1 MTGVS
6 ADRRELPLREGP
18 GASGLLDDDA
28 AAALLPERP
37 ARAHK
42 GTFGRLIVIAG
53 SLDYAGAALLV
64 AGAAARTGAGLV
76 TLAVPASLQPV
87 FAGRVVEVTT
97 LGLPER
103 EPGIVDPSAA
113 AEALAQRPHEALV
126 VGPGLRAGPATGEL
140 VARVLAGNGD
150 GRASEGGGP
159 VPAGDAG
166 REPVPAGDAGREP
179 VPAVVDAEALN
190 ALAARP
196 GWWRGERRP
205 AVFTPHPGEFGRLAA
220 GDPELAEAR
229 PDGEDAERLAAA
241 TGAAR
246 RWGHVVVLKGA
257 RTVIASPDGA
267 AVVAPFENPALASAG
282 TGDVLAGAIGAL
294 LAQGLSPWDAARLGV
309 YLHGLAGE
317 AVRETLGDAGTVASD
332 LLVQLPLA
340 RRRLTAI
347 RQRAR
352 RPLGFAAPLGERS

>member
-1 MTGVS
+1 VS
-6 ADRRELPLREGP
+6 ADRTGLPLREGP

-159 VPAGDAG
+159 VPA
-166 REPVPAGDAGREP
+166 
-179 VPAVVDAEALN
+179 VVDAEALN

-317 AVRETLGDAGTVASD
+317 AVREALGDAGTVASD

>member
-6 ADRRELPLREGP
+6 ADRTGLPLREGP

-159 VPAGDAG
+159 VPA
-166 REPVPAGDAGREP
+166 
-179 VPAVVDAEALN
+179 VVDAEALN

-317 AVRETLGDAGTVASD
+317 AVREALGDAGTVASD

>member
-1 MTGVS
+1 MS

-159 VPAGDAG
+159 VPA
-166 REPVPAGDAGREP
+166 
-179 VPAVVDAEALN
+179 VVDAEALN

-317 AVRETLGDAGTVASD
+317 AVREALGDAGTVASD

>member
-6 ADRRELPLREGP
+6 ADRTGLPLREGP

-150 GRASEGGGP
+150 GRASEGGG
-159 VPAGDAG
+159 
-166 REPVPAGDAGREP
+166 P

>member
-1 MTGVS
+1 MS

-159 VPAGDAG
+159 VPA
-166 REPVPAGDAGREP
+166 
-179 VPAVVDAEALN
+179 VVDAEALN

-309 YLHGLAGE
+309 YLHGLAGD
-317 AVRETLGDAGTVASD
+317 AVREALGDAGTVASD

>member
-1 MTGVS
+1 MT
-6 ADRRELPLREGP
+6 
-18 GASGLLDDDA
+18 
-28 AAALLPERP
+28 
-37 ARAHK
+37 
-42 GTFGRLIVIAG
+42 
-53 SLDYAGAALLV
+53 
-64 AGAAARTGAGLV
+64 
-76 TLAVPASLQPV
+76 
-87 FAGRVVEVTT
+87 
-97 LGLPER
+97 
-103 EPGIVDPSAA
+103 
-113 AEALAQRPHEALV
+113 AE
-126 VGPGLRAGPATGEL
+126 
-140 VARVLAGNGD
+140 
-150 GRASEGGGP
+150 
-159 VPAGDAG
+159 
-166 REPVPAGDAGREP
+166 
-179 VPAVVDAEALN
+179 
-190 ALAARP
+190 
-196 GWWRGERRP
+196 
-205 AVFTPHPGEFGRLAA
+205 EFGRLAA

-317 AVRETLGDAGTVASD
+317 AVREALGDAGTVASD

>member
-126 VGPGLRAGPATGEL
+126 VGPGLRAGPPTGEL

-150 GRASEGGGP
+150 GRASEGGG
-159 VPAGDAG
+159 
-166 REPVPAGDAGREP
+166 P

>member
-1 MTGVS
+1 VS
-6 ADRRELPLREGP
+6 ADRTGLPLREGP

-150 GRASEGGGP
+150 GRASEGGG
-159 VPAGDAG
+159 
-166 REPVPAGDAGREP
+166 P

>member
-1 MTGVS
+1 MS

-150 GRASEGGGP
+150 GRASEGGG
-159 VPAGDAG
+159 
-166 REPVPAGDAGREP
+166 P

>member
-1 MTGVS
+1 MS
-6 ADRRELPLREGP
+6 ADRTGLPLREGP

-150 GRASEGGGP
+150 GRASEGGG
-159 VPAGDAG
+159 
-166 REPVPAGDAGREP
+166 P